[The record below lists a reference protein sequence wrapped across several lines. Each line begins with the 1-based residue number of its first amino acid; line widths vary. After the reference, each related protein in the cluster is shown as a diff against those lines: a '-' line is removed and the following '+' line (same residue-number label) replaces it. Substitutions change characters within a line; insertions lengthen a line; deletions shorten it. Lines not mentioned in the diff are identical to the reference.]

1 MKVELNSAEET
12 RELSIEYFEKKKKKE
27 LKPLLREIKKSI
39 NYAAVKG
46 RSGAQV
52 DIPKYLEEEVLSIL
66 KKKGYEV
73 NQVEKIHEWGG
84 YYANNPPYDISWE
97 DKGE

>member
-1 MKVELNSAEET
+1 MNIEFDSAEET
-12 RELSIEYFEKKKKKE
+12 RELVSEFYKKRQKKE
-27 LKPLLREIKKSI
+27 LNPLLREIKKKIS
-39 NYAAVKG
+39 YAAKLG
-46 RSGAQV
+46 RSGTQV
-52 DIPKYLEEEVLSIL
+52 DIPKYLEEEVLIIL